1 MMLNRV
7 FAVQVLEEVVDVV
20 GMSNLFFEAAETELR
35 LPAVRRQSVKSC
47 WPDYAPDVD
56 LAFGYN
62 ETITRLAKA
71 SPKQITRYD
80 LALQCVVLLEVE
92 DRKLLWAVAHSAARR
107 QRGARWR
114 VLGKMMDM
122 HHATV
127 KRKFERV
134 ILELWYKT
142 LTLTNVTK

>member
-71 SPKQITRYD
+71 RIGS
-80 LALQCVVLLEVE
+80 CCGLLLIRLREDNVE
-92 DRKLLWAVAHSAARR
+92 QDGVC
-107 QRGARWR
+107 
-114 VLGKMMDM
+114 
-122 HHATV
+122 
-127 KRKFERV
+127 
-134 ILELWYKT
+134 
-142 LTLTNVTK
+142 